1 MIKNS
6 LLSAAFVLA
15 ASASVEAQTNLRTQF
30 NQALALF
37 NELVMNKEIG
47 EAIDMIQPDVVLSDA
62 EKAEYNAALS
72 EAFPDPFIGSATVQS
87 ATLKSGFR
95 QEMLAY
101 WTESG
106 DYLYLYMVMHTQGAQ
121 QQVIHVEHSTT
132 FSKFISRF

>member
-6 LLSAAFVLA
+6 LLSAALVFA
-15 ASASVEAQTNLRTQF
+15 TTTTAHAQTNMRTQF

-47 EAIDMIQPDVVLSDA
+47 EAIDMILPDMVLSDA
-62 EKAEYNAALS
+62 EKADYNEALA
-72 EAFPDPFIGSATVQS
+72 EAFPDPFVGSATVQS
-87 ATLKSGFR
+87 ETLKSGFR

-101 WTESG
+101 WTEEG
-106 DYLYLYMVMHTQGAQ
+106 DYLYLYLVMHTQGAQ
-121 QQVIHVEHSTT
+121 QQVIHVEHTTT

>member
-1 MIKNS
+1 MIKNC
-6 LLSAAFVLA
+6 LLSAAFVLT
-15 ASASVEAQTNLRTQF
+15 ASASLEAQTNLRTQF

-47 EAIDMIQPDVVLSDA
+47 EAIDMIQPDLVLSDS

-72 EAFPDPFIGSATVQS
+72 EAFPDPFVGSSTVQS

-101 WTESG
+101 WTEGG
-106 DYLYLYMVMHTQGAQ
+106 DYLYLYIVMHTQGAQ

>member
-1 MIKNS
+1 MLKTS
-6 LLSAAFVLA
+6 LLSAALLMTTTALVQ
-15 ASASVEAQTNLRTQF
+15 AQTNLRTQF
-30 NQALALF
+30 NQGLALF
-37 NELVMNKEIG
+37 NEMVMNKEIG
-47 EAIDMIQPDVVLSDA
+47 EAIDMIQPDVVLSDS
-62 EKAEYNAALS
+62 EKAEYDAALA
-72 EAFPDPFIGSATVQS
+72 EAFPDPFVGSATVQS

-106 DYLYLYMVMHTQGAQ
+106 DYLYLYLVMHTEGAQ